1 MYACLHALSSIDM
14 FKELW
19 CPASEEWKLA
29 KMGHLDIWQ
38 NMEVDKFFGIV
49 IYLLEY
55 CIESSPDKMGVF

>member
-1 MYACLHALSSIDM
+1 M